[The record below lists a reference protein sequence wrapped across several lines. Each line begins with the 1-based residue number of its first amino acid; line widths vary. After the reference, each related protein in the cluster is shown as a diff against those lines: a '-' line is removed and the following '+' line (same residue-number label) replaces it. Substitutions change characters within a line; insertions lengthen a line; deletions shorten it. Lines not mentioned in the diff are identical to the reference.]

1 MWINREISEYLKQDQ
16 GIYIQI
22 LIGPRQAGKS
32 SILGFIGAGK
42 FRDVEFDDLQMRVS
56 AQEDPALFLS
66 QHPAPLN
73 LDEVQYVPNLF
84 PELKKIV
91 DHLKK
96 KSLLSDGEN
105 SPQVL
110 YRLTGSNLILL
121 SKNIRETLVGRA
133 RYFYLNTLSV
143 SEISRAFPQMTIGEI
158 IFRGGWP
165 ELYTNSALNIV
176 AYLNDYISNYV
187 QKDVAQSAGIEK
199 LGEFSKV
206 LGLVAA
212 RVGQLINYSDVA
224 KDSGVRSV
232 TLKEWIDILCQSQ
245 LTYLLQPF
253 ESNLNKRLIKSPKI
267 YFWDLGL
274 ATRLQ
279 GWGEMKPVLS
289 SPSIGGLFE
298 NLVLAE
304 ILKFRQN
311 HLQNWHLSFW
321 RTKEGEEVDF
331 ILEVA
336 PGKHLALEAKWS
348 LSHKAIDVPTKLQRD
363 CPTIKEIILVIPSG
377 EDRRLSASCRQV
389 PIQNLAQFLKD
400 FI

>member
-1 MWINREISEYLKQDQ
+1 MWINREILSYLKEDQ
-16 GIYIQI
+16 GVYIHI

-32 SILGFIGAGK
+32 SILSFIGAGS
-42 FRDVEFDDLQMRVS
+42 FRDIEFDDLQMRIS

-66 QHPAPLN
+66 QHLAPLN

-91 DHLKK
+91 DRLKK
-96 KSLLSDGEN
+96 ESLFQKGTK
-105 SPQVL
+105 SPQVI
-110 YRLTGSNLILL
+110 YRLTGSNIILL

-143 SEISRAFPQMTIGEI
+143 SEIMQAFPQITTGEI

-165 ELYTNSALNIV
+165 ELYTNSSLNTV

-187 QKDVAQSAGIEK
+187 QKDVAHSAGIEK
-199 LGEFSKV
+199 LGAFSKV

-212 RVGQLINYSDVA
+212 RVGQLINYSDLA

-232 TLKEWIDILCQSQ
+232 TLKEWIDVLSQSQ
-245 LTYLLQPF
+245 LTYLLPPF

-279 GWGEMKPVLS
+279 GWGEMLPLLN

-311 HLQNWHLSFW
+311 HLRNWPLSFW
-321 RTKEGEEVDF
+321 RTKEGDEVDF

-336 PGKHLALEAKWS
+336 PGKHLAFEAKWS
-348 LSHKAIDVPTKLQRD
+348 LSHKAVGIPTSLQRE
-363 CPTIKEIILVIPSG
+363 CPEIDEILLIIPGG
-377 EDRRLSASCRQV
+377 EERRLSKNCRQI
-389 PIQNLAQFLKD
+389 PIQNLAKFLKS